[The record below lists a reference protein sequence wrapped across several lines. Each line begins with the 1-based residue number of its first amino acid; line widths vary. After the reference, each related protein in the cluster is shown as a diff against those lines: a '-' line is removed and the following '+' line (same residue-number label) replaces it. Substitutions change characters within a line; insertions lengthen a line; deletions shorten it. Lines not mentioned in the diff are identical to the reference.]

1 MNRKVSQGESIY
13 SLSARGLAGFLSEK
27 VPVCLTVF
35 NTQTW
40 EQQVPQRAGLGAV
53 GPPQHFS
60 GEGNLGPQT
69 SEAAD
74 ETAVISCKPTLG
86 ATCKPWGFLWGQ
98 CKVIFS

>member
-40 EQQVPQRAGLGAV
+40 EQQVPQRAGLGAA
-53 GPPQHFS
+53 GPPPSIPVVKAIQDPRPRR
-60 GEGNLGPQT
+60 LQM
-69 SEAAD
+69 
-74 ETAVISCKPTLG
+74 KQL
-86 ATCKPWGFLWGQ
+86 
-98 CKVIFS
+98 